1 MVSVFLPPN
10 AEKVRDQ
17 FESMMTVLKRT
28 IPKWIPKWERSCQGD
43 GGHHGDDDD
52 DENPLIHQQEDMDIL
67 NDDDGGGDDDDVKP
81 GFSVLVGRSQFAKT
95 NKTD

>member
-28 IPKWIPKWERSCQGD
+28 IPKWERSDQGD
-43 GGHHGDDDD
+43 GGHHGDDD
-52 DENPLIHQQEDMDIL
+52 DENPLIHQQEDMDAIL
-67 NDDDGGGDDDDVKP
+67 NDDDDDDDPLKDKI
-81 GFSVLVGRSQFAKT
+81 GIWR
-95 NKTD
+95 N